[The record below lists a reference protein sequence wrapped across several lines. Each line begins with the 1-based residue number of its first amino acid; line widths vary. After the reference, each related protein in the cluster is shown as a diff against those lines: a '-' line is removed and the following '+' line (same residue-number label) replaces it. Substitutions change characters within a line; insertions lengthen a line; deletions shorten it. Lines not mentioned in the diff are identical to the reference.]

1 MKKLLCI
8 LTPCLLLSLGGCTQR
23 TEEPVAMES
32 HFIPFPQLFWEHDP
46 RAFTDV
52 AAPVEY
58 EIQIAKD
65 SGFANIVDEDLV
77 ALARYVPDRP
87 LPIGSY
93 HWRVRPIQSGKPLGP
108 WSAVQGFEILPP
120 DEVVMVDFDPGADN
134 HQPAI
139 QAAMDKALEI
149 NRAGSSVEVRFPP
162 GTYRARGTKF
172 CFSIDGAERLIING
186 EGVTLHLLEYDKGAG
201 QILNSRDVLVHG
213 FTIDLPEQR
222 TFLQARVVQID
233 QAGKS
238 IIVEVDE
245 GSDSYDEPYAVKGIT
260 HFSLLDPKID
270 GRLKTGVANFFP
282 ITGGAELLEEGR
294 FRIRLPRLSGIEVG
308 DRLVHF
314 VRVAGTSLFSAT
326 NSHRLTYY
334 QITNHSIS
342 GGHYV
347 GVSCSQIAVLHCR
360 SDILGDRWYG
370 GNADGVHIRGNRIG
384 PWIEGSSFN
393 AIGDDGVAL
402 YSRPVRASKTWPDGQ
417 RNALIITS
425 EFFDLEPGDHV
436 SFFNPAEGRIFLETK
451 VREVAPEGKNFRV
464 VFEDEIPRELS
475 FGKSLQDD
483 DQIWNRSTSNGDFM
497 IRNSSFTNIRRFGV
511 VFRAATGVVENCTF
525 DATSSSAVLFFNET
539 QYPNGLYCSDIIIR
553 NNTMNDCAF
562 DTQPLGVIVM
572 EFRRRQ
578 MGGLA
583 ADFGPRR
590 VLIENNR
597 ITNTS
602 ATPIQI
608 GSAKDIILRDN
619 TIDSKPIDPKDSN
632 HAQIKNSEE
641 IRWQ

>member
-1 MKKLLCI
+1 MKH
-8 LTPCLLLSLGGCTQR
+8 TTTLLLSFFALSQFGCSPD
-23 TEEPVAMES
+23 TEQAITFEK
-32 HFIPFPQLFWEHDP
+32 HFIPFPQLFWEPDP

-58 EIQIAKD
+58 EIQIAQD
-65 SGFANIVDEDLV
+65 SGFAKIVDEDLL

-93 HWRVRPIQSGKPLGP
+93 HWRVRPIQSGKPAGH
-108 WSAVQGFEILPP
+108 WSPAQGLEILPP

-139 QAAMDKALEI
+139 QAAMDKALEL

-172 CFSIDGAERLIING
+172 CFSIDGADRLIING
-186 EGVTLHLLEYDKGAG
+186 EGVTLHLLEYNKGAG

-238 IIVEVDE
+238 ITVEVDE
-245 GSDSYDEPYAVKGIT
+245 GSASYDEPYAVKGIT

-270 GRLKTGVANFFP
+270 GRLKTGAANFFP
-282 ITGGAELLEEGR
+282 ITGGAERLEEGR
-294 FRIRLPRLSGIEVG
+294 FRIRLPRVSGIEVG

-326 NSHRLTYY
+326 NSQRLTYY

-370 GNADGVHIRGNRIG
+370 GNADGVHIRSNRIG
-384 PWIEGSSFN
+384 PWIENSSFN

-402 YSRPVRASKTWPDGQ
+402 YSRPVRASQTWPEGQ

-436 SFFNPAEGRIFLETK
+436 SFFNPAEGRIFLETR

-464 VFEDEIPRELS
+464 VFEDEIPRELA

-497 IRNSSFTNIRRFGV
+497 VRNSRFTNIRRFGV

-590 VLIENNR
+590 VLIKNNR

-602 ATPIQI
+602 ATPIQF
-608 GSAKDIILRDN
+608 GSAKDIILRGN
-619 TIDSKPIDPKDSN
+619 TIDGKPIDPQNSN
-632 HAQIKNSEE
+632 HTQIRNSEN
-641 IRWQ
+641 IQWK

>member
-1 MKKLLCI
+1 MKKLTSI
-8 LTPCLLLSLGGCTQR
+8 LIPCLLLSLGGCTQR

-32 HFIPFPQLFWEHDP
+32 HFIPFPQLFWEPDP

-65 SGFANIVDEDLV
+65 SGFDNIVDEDLV

-93 HWRVRPIQSGKPLGP
+93 YWRVRAIQSGKPVGP

-139 QAAMDKALEI
+139 QAAVDKALEL
-149 NRAGSSVEVRFPP
+149 NRRGSSVEVRFPP
-162 GTYRARGTKF
+162 GTYRARGSKY

-186 EGVTLHLLEYDKGAG
+186 EGVTLHLLKYDMGGG

-222 TFLQARVVQID
+222 TFLQARVVEID

-270 GRLKTGVANFFP
+270 GRLKTGAANFFP
-282 ITGGAELLEEGR
+282 ITGGAELLEENR
-294 FRIRLPRLSGIEVG
+294 FRISLPRLSGIEVG

-314 VRVAGTSLFSAT
+314 VRVAGTSLFSAN

-347 GVSCSQIAVLHCR
+347 GVSCSQIALLHCR
-360 SDILGDRWYG
+360 SDLLGDRWYG

-384 PWIEGSSFN
+384 PWIENSSFN

-402 YSRPVRASKTWPDGQ
+402 YSRPVRASQTWPYGQ

-464 VFEDEIPRELS
+464 VFEDEIPSELA

-497 IRNSSFTNIRRFGV
+497 VRNSRFTNIRRFGV

-562 DTQPLGVIVM
+562 DNMPLGVIVM
-572 EFRRRQ
+572 EFRRRETD
-578 MGGLA
+578 GLA

-602 ATPIQI
+602 ATPIQL
-608 GSAKDIILRDN
+608 GGAKDIILRDN
-619 TIDSKPIDPKDSN
+619 TIDGKPMDPQNSN
-632 HAQIKNSEE
+632 HTQIRNSEN
-641 IRWQ
+641 IQWQ